1 MVLVGSGS
9 GFRIQVFFIRIRN
22 LDPDF
27 HFLDP
32 DPYENDRDPSHWVGT
47 GSGTLSFLLSILL
60 FCELISV
67 TFLLFLCLSLYDFGI
82 GTY

>member
-47 GSGTLSFLLSILL
+47 GSGTLSFFVIYSALLRAHQCYFFVI
-60 FCELISV
+60 FVFVPI
-67 TFLLFLCLSLYDFGI
+67 
-82 GTY
+82 